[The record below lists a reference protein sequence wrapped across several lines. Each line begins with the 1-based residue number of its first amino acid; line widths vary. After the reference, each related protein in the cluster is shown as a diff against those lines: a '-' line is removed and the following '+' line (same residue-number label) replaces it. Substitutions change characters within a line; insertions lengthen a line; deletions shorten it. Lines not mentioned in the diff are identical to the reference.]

1 MHIYTTMV
9 IKSEQLVCG
18 ILLFLSLMGSSMAAR
33 AVPHDDVLEWVQKD
47 SRRFLRANIR
57 VSDLDRTI
65 KFYTELFGLKVLSR
79 KDFPEEKYSNAIVGF
94 GPEESH
100 FVIGLT
106 CHHNT
111 TDKLDIGTAFSHFG
125 IATQDIYN
133 TVEKVRASGGVITR
147 EPGPLV
153 EGGDTVYAFMND
165 PDGYSFELLQR
176 PPTPE
181 PLSHIC
187 LNVIDLNRSIEFY
200 NKSLGMNLLLKFD
213 VPQEQYTVGMVGYG
227 SNLTQT
233 VVIELKYNYNVT
245 AYRRGNGYA
254 QVAIGTDDVYKSA
267 AAAKLV
273 TKEVGG
279 KIIRP
284 PGPIPKIHTK
294 ITAFLDTDGFETVLV
309 DNEDYLKRI
318 EERAVKQNP

>member
-1 MHIYTTMV
+1 MRV
-9 IKSEQLVCG
+9 ILIELNILNSLYQYISYSLP
-18 ILLFLSLMGSSMAAR
+18 ILLQQYSR

-106 CHHNT
+106 WHHNA

-133 TVEKVRASGGVITR
+133 TVEKVRASGGEITR

-153 EGGDTVYAFMND
+153 GGGTVYAFMND

-187 LNVIDLNRSIEFY
+187 LNVNDINRSIEFY

-273 TKEVGG
+273 IQEVGG